1 MKKEECSS
9 PMDIDE
15 GKFSAGKTRTLGI
28 AKGKV
33 SCPLTLD
40 EFDKDNEEIA
50 TMFLNEAEND
60 CDS

>member
-1 MKKEECSS
+1 MEECSS

-15 GKFSAGKTRTLGI
+15 GKFSAGKTRMLGI

-33 SCPLTLD
+33 SCPLMLE
-40 EFDKDNEEIA
+40 EFEKDNEEIA
-50 TMFLNEAEND
+50 NMFLNEAAND